1 MNRERR
7 NPPLSDQLRLAIA
20 ECGISRYR
28 IAKETGIHES
38 TLSRFCRGQRGLST
52 AALDTLADF
61 LRLRLVRGAS
71 SNH

>member
-1 MNRERR
+1 MYREQ
-7 NPPLSDQLRLAIA
+7 PLSDQLRRIIA

-28 IAKETGIHES
+28 IAKETGISES
-38 TLSRFCRGQRGLST
+38 TLSRFCSGQRGLSL

-71 SNH
+71 SSH